1 MSVDWGA
8 SLGVIDVISGLAIWK
23 PIQFSELLALFGSF
37 QNARLVHF
45 LCTTGI
51 VLFMII
57 HVSLTLLES
66 RPLVAM
72 FTGPILDRHQPAS
85 GTT

>member
-1 MSVDWGA
+1 
-8 SLGVIDVISGLAIWK
+8 LGNIAWHHDVISGSLFWK
-23 PIQFSELLALFGSF
+23 PIQFSDLLALFSSS

>member
-1 MSVDWGA
+1 M
-8 SLGVIDVISGLAIWK
+8 
-23 PIQFSELLALFGSF
+23 ALFGSF
-37 QNARLVHF
+37 QNAHLVHF

-51 VLFMII
+51 VLGIVLFMII
-57 HVSLTLLES
+57 HVSLALLVS

-72 FTGPILDRHQPAS
+72 FTGPILDRYQPAS

>member
-1 MSVDWGA
+1 
-8 SLGVIDVISGLAIWK
+8 LGSIAWRHDVISGLAIWK

-66 RPLVAM
+66 RPV
-72 FTGPILDRHQPAS
+72 GRHVHRAH
-85 GTT
+85 T